1 MPSGRLMGL
10 ARVAWGAAVLAA
22 IAAVLWRSRADILR
36 MLEDL
41 PAWMLLASGV
51 VTCVSKFMLGENARL
66 AAATAGI
73 RLDYATATRL
83 YNLSQLGKYVPGSI
97 WQFVGRAAAYRNLG
111 AEYAPIR
118 NALVT
123 ESAWIIGGA
132 AATAVVFAGPV
143 LLKVLDESL
152 PRLVRWWLAIG
163 ALLLVAAFAGL
174 LAWRRAQMLRYLRS
188 AVPGI
193 RALAVQ
199 AGIWLSLGLAFW
211 VLVRACGMPAPA
223 PFCVGLFAAAYAIG
237 FLVPIAPAGL
247 GIRDGILALGL
258 LPYAGAGE
266 AIAVSAISR
275 VIYLAVELLLVL
287 LQDRFFRLASMVR
300 KARAPLP

>member
-1 MPSGRLMGL
+1 MVV
-10 ARVAWGAAVLAA
+10 ARIAWGTAVLVA

-36 MLEDL
+36 MLEEL
-41 PAWMLLASGV
+41 PAWMLVASAAI
-51 VTCVSKFMLGENARL
+51 TCAAKFLLGENARI
-66 AAATAGI
+66 AAATTGI

-97 WQFVGRAAAYRNLG
+97 WQFVGRAAAYRGLG
-111 AEYAPIR
+111 ADYVPIR
-118 NALVT
+118 NSLVT

-132 AATAVVFAGPV
+132 AATAAVLSGPV

-152 PRLVRWWLAIG
+152 PPLVRWWLAIG
-163 ALLLVAAFAGL
+163 ALLLAAALAGL
-174 LAWRRAQMLRYLRS
+174 LAWRRAQLFRYLRS
-188 AVPGI
+188 AVPSV
-193 RALAVQ
+193 RALVVQ
-199 AGIWLSLGLAFW
+199 AGIWTSLGLAFW
-211 VLVRACGMPAPA
+211 VLVQACGIPAPA
-223 PFCVGLFAAAYAIG
+223 SFCIGLFAAAYAIG

-275 VIYLAVELLLVL
+275 VVYLAVELLLVVV
-287 LQDRFFRLASMVR
+287 QDRLFRILGAGR
-300 KARAPLP
+300 RARAPLP